1 MTHSRVTT
9 EGLAIRKTYELRT
22 LKDVYE
28 QVPLEKIELCM
39 REIAE
44 GMVLARKLV
53 ELMNAT
59 AKAIDKDAAPQDI
72 WPEACTWI
80 DDGKEEKT
88 INVTDAA
95 TGQQAFSLEVRAAQ
109 DTRVESTRQDRE
121 TP

>member
-1 MTHSRVTT
+1 MS
-9 EGLAIRKTYELRT
+9 KTYELRT

-28 QVPLEKIELCM
+28 QVPPEKIELCM

-44 GMVLARKLV
+44 GMVLARELA

-59 AKAIDKDAAPQDI
+59 AKVIDKDAAPQGI

-88 INVTDAA
+88 INVIDEA
-95 TGQQAFSLEVRAAQ
+95 TGQQAFSLKVRADQKTEANPACQ
-109 DTRVESTRQDRE
+109 DGGHHDRA
-121 TP
+121 